1 MAKNNITKDFSVDLE
16 HWFKLNHNKTVGDL
30 LEFFGEKSFAILFL
44 VFMFIP
50 SLPVPTGGITT
61 IVLIPG
67 TIITSIEMM
76 FGRRSLWLPSRIT
89 KIKINSSVLK
99 KAIPFMIR
107 RVRWLEKFSRPRLSS
122 LFDKASFRTMT
133 GIIVFIFA
141 IATQIAPPFSGLD
154 TLPALGIVLIALAT
168 ILEDFAIFIVG
179 IMVGAAGIG
188 VLLTA
193 ASAIILF
200 FQKVFL

>member
-1 MAKNNITKDFSVDLE
+1 MKKNNGTKDFSVDLE
-16 HWFKLNHNKTVGDL
+16 GWFKLNQNKTVGDL

-50 SLPVPTGGITT
+50 ALPVPTGGITT
-61 IVLIPG
+61 LVLIPG
-67 TIITSIEMM
+67 TVITSFEMM
-76 FGRRSLWLPSRIT
+76 FGRRSLWLPKRMT
-89 KIKINSSVLK
+89 KIPIASPVLQK
-99 KAIPFMIR
+99 SIPFMIR
-107 RVRWLEKFSRPRLSS
+107 RVRWLEKFSTPRLSY
-122 LFDKASFRTMT
+122 LFDKASFRAVT

-154 TLPALGIVLIALAT
+154 TLPAFGIVLIALAT

-188 VLLTA
+188 VLVTA

-200 FQKVFL
+200 FQKVFM